1 MAEQSS
7 FSTPGALQL
16 ADEYLTRR
24 QQGLSARNELD
35 SLLAAVSGEGFRN
48 QQEKDAFTSLQQYIA
63 QNAQDQS
70 EIQAAE
76 RLSAL
81 LGPATKR
88 QDDTPHYSFPEEQ
101 INVYQQSQ
109 ADPANVAAMQSPQSQ
124 TGLSELIA
132 MMSQS
137 DQSPAMASESFDGAS
152 ITGSQSG
159 QSMESSERLAKMQA
173 AQKALGQSEAP
184 IGDLISS
191 IPVGEGQQQ
200 NFVMDEELVRG
211 GGGMTFSGMSKEP
224 DLSGQ
229 TPVPLSPPSR
239 GIMSTPE
246 EQRND
251 LLSQYDM
258 HQEEMR
264 NIPRTLL
271 GQIAPRDQAKFSHHK
286 RESDRALAL
295 LEGIDKGAAEKDAA
309 FNMMD
314 AAGVSQ
320 EFPRI
325 SEASE
330 SIDGMS
336 LIDGSKTFDGMTM
349 EADQSNFGKVMA
361 PGTRGPAPS
370 QKKVAGRKSAAVDD
384 PLDYVSP
391 TGDADFAA
399 IDAELGRREAPARQ
413 STRAAD
419 NILESMLAEQNQA
432 KEYMQL
438 MPSIDMLRRQISG
451 MGNRDQALGNLESRI
466 KSAKSASDLFSLDAD
481 VRNVGGDVARTRD
494 SFVDALGTG
503 SQTAQKMFELEA
515 SKPASRKK
523 LATEMF
529 GAMQGPEL
537 VSYGDDFREY
547 LGERPE
553 VRVQYSKA
561 LSKQAE
567 KLKLAAS
574 KDSDNAVE
582 YNKAL
587 LEIKKTQAEIKKLEA
602 ERKKIQAA
610 TKKTLSSAKSKGKG
624 ASRAQQT
631 TILKEIYARQGK
643 APRAKLKAIEERLK
657 NLGRQG
663 IFDPKQDKEIGDLQG
678 EAAVYRDQ
686 IREIG
691 KDYLRVEQALAKGKT
706 WSDVVDSISE

>member
-159 QSMESSERLAKMQA
+159 QSMESTEQLAKMQA

-191 IPVGEGQQQ
+191 IPVEEGQQR
-200 NFVMDEELVRG
+200 NFVMDEEIVRG
-211 GGGMTFSGMSKEP
+211 GEGMTFSGMSKEP

-229 TPVPLSPPSR
+229 TLAPLSPPSR

-264 NIPRTLL
+264 NMPRTLL

-286 RESDRALAL
+286 READRALAL

-314 AAGVSQ
+314 AAGISQ

-325 SEASE
+325 E
-330 SIDGMS
+330 GF
-336 LIDGSKTFDGMTM
+336 DGSKTFDGMTM

-361 PGTRGPAPS
+361 PGTRGLASS
-370 QKKVAGRKSAAVDD
+370 QKESRSSPARVASQRGGEKTGEPVRTQAQELAGRSAENMIEKLIDKQ
-384 PLDYVSP
+384 SQ
-391 TGDADFAA
+391 GAD
-399 IDAELGRREAPARQ
+399 LL
-413 STRAAD
+413 T
-419 NILESMLAEQNQA
+419 
-432 KEYMQL
+432 L
-438 MPSIDMLRRQISG
+438 MPSIKMFNEQLRKASK
-451 MGNRDQALGNLESRI
+451 RDTGIDDLESRI
-466 KSAKSASDLFSLDAD
+466 KRSGSARDLFGMDAEVRNFGKDKAARQAMEGLTGAVESGVGSAKAHFQIENAKEKARGPMSKKVFESMSANELVGYERNHEDYLKEQPSVRIAYSNAIQKKLKDIEDKEKALDAMETAGRMD
-481 VRNVGGDVARTRD
+481 AINEEKGNLAIEKARLENQKLGIQIKKDENPSAKRYKASLTSAASMASKFLTDPYIQSRLINNSKVNAMATKAAREILRSKSD
-494 SFVDALGTG
+494 VDAGETYTK
-503 SQTAQKMFELEA
+503 Q
-515 SKPASRKK
+515 
-523 LATEMF
+523 
-529 GAMQGPEL
+529 EL
-537 VSYGDDFREY
+537 VNLQRS
-547 LGERPE
+547 
-553 VRVQYSKA
+553 
-561 LSKQAE
+561 
-567 KLKLAAS
+567 
-574 KDSDNAVE
+574 
-582 YNKAL
+582 
-587 LEIKKTQAEIKKLEA
+587 
-602 ERKKIQAA
+602 
-610 TKKTLSSAKSKGKG
+610 TKEHFDTLM
-624 ASRAQQT
+624 RA
-631 TILKEIYARQGK
+631 
-643 APRAKLKAIEERLK
+643 
-657 NLGRQG
+657 
-663 IFDPKQDKEIGDLQG
+663 FS
-678 EAAVYRDQ
+678 
-686 IREIG
+686 
-691 KDYLRVEQALAKGKT
+691 GKT
-706 WSDVVDSISE
+706 VNVQD